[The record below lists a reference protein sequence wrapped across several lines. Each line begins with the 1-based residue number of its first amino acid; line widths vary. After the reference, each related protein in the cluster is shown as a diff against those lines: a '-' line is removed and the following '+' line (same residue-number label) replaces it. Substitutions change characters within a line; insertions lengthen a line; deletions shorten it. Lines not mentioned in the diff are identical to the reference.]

1 MILYICVACLLIYE
15 IVYDTIERDSNEY
28 KTANKIIKKKCEEAK
43 DEWLNANCR
52 DIENLKN
59 KNSKL
64 IHKKIKELTNHATNT
79 TCSSGGCNKS
89 KDGTVLM
96 EKEKII
102 ERWTE
107 YIQELFEDDREAL
120 PQIRKDIEGPEIL
133 KDEVRFA
140 IKQMKRNKACGPD
153 NIYAELLQATDEFS
167 VDKITE
173 IANDM
178 YNSGNIPED
187 LSKSI
192 FIALPKKPG
201 ATECELH
208 RTISLMSV
216 VIKVILRILMQRMRN
231 KIRPEIDKTQFGFM
245 NDTGTRNA
253 IFILRNI
260 CERTIEVNK
269 NLYLCFI
276 DFTKAFDKVRH
287 NKLLNMLQDLDLDGK
302 DIRLVKMKS

>member
-1 MILYICVACLLIYE
+1 M
-15 IVYDTIERDSNEY
+15 
-28 KTANKIIKKKCEEAK
+28 
-43 DEWLNANCR
+43 
-52 DIENLKN
+52 EN
-59 KNSKL
+59 
-64 IHKKIKELTNHATNT
+64 
-79 TCSSGGCNKS
+79 
-89 KDGTVLM
+89 
-96 EKEKII
+96 EKII

-153 NIYAELLQATDEFS
+153 NIYAELLQATDEFGI
-167 VDKITE
+167 DKITE

-192 FIALPKKPG
+192 YIALPKKPG

-216 VIKVILRILMQRMRN
+216 VIKVILRILMQRMRL
-231 KIRPEIDKTQFGFM
+231 KSGQRLTKF
-245 NDTGTRNA
+245 NA
-253 IFILRNI
+253 VL
-260 CERTIEVNK
+260 
-269 NLYLCFI
+269 
-276 DFTKAFDKVRH
+276 
-287 NKLLNMLQDLDLDGK
+287 
-302 DIRLVKMKS
+302 

>member
-1 MILYICVACLLIYE
+1 
-15 IVYDTIERDSNEY
+15 
-28 KTANKIIKKKCEEAK
+28 
-43 DEWLNANCR
+43 
-52 DIENLKN
+52 
-59 KNSKL
+59 
-64 IHKKIKELTNHATNT
+64 
-79 TCSSGGCNKS
+79 
-89 KDGTVLM
+89 M

-153 NIYAELLQATDEFS
+153 NIYAELLQATEEFS
-167 VDKITE
+167 VDKITD
-173 IANDM
+173 IAFNDM

-208 RTISLMSV
+208 RTVSLMSV
-216 VIKVILRILMQRMRN
+216 VIKVILCILMQ
-231 KIRPEIDKTQFGFM
+231 KIE
-245 NDTGTRNA
+245 
-253 IFILRNI
+253 
-260 CERTIEVNK
+260 E
-269 NLYLCFI
+269 
-276 DFTKAFDKVRH
+276 
-287 NKLLNMLQDLDLDGK
+287 
-302 DIRLVKMKS
+302 

>member
-1 MILYICVACLLIYE
+1 
-15 IVYDTIERDSNEY
+15 
-28 KTANKIIKKKCEEAK
+28 
-43 DEWLNANCR
+43 
-52 DIENLKN
+52 
-59 KNSKL
+59 
-64 IHKKIKELTNHATNT
+64 
-79 TCSSGGCNKS
+79 
-89 KDGTVLM
+89 
-96 EKEKII
+96 
-102 ERWTE
+102 
-107 YIQELFEDDREAL
+107 
-120 PQIRKDIEGPEIL
+120 
-133 KDEVRFA
+133 
-140 IKQMKRNKACGPD
+140 
-153 NIYAELLQATDEFS
+153 
-167 VDKITE
+167 
-173 IANDM
+173 M

-231 KIRPEIDKTQFGFM
+231 KIRPEIDKTQCGFM

-287 NKLLNMLQDLDLDGK
+287 NKLLNMLLD
-302 DIRLVKMKS
+302 